1 MTLLEELKNAIINVE
16 PKKAEETTHL
26 LLNQGVG
33 AADILN
39 QALIPGMDEVGRL
52 FKEGEYYV
60 PEVLVA
66 AKAMNATLN
75 LIEPLLIQ
83 GDVPRRGKIV
93 IGTVEGDLHD
103 IGKNLVSTM
112 WKGAGYTIVDLG
124 VDVTP
129 ERFVEAVRQEKPDY
143 LAISALL
150 TSTMLHIPAVIQALQ
165 AAGLRDDVKVLVGG
179 APLSQPFANEIGADG
194 YAADA
199 TDAVSLVRRID
210 LEETGT

>member
-1 MTLLEELKNAIINVE
+1 MTLLEELKNAIIDVE

-75 LIEPLLIQ
+75 LIEPLLVQ

-103 IGKNLVSTM
+103 IGKNLVSMM

-129 ERFVEAVRQEKPDY
+129 
-143 LAISALL
+143 
-150 TSTMLHIPAVIQALQ
+150 
-165 AAGLRDDVKVLVGG
+165 DVKVLVGG
-179 APLSQPFANEIGADG
+179 APLTQPFANEIGADG

>member
-1 MTLLEELKNAIINVE
+1 M
-16 PKKAEETTHL
+16 
-26 LLNQGVG
+26 
-33 AADILN
+33 
-39 QALIPGMDEVGRL
+39 
-52 FKEGEYYV
+52 

-103 IGKNLVSTM
+103 IGKNLVSMM

-129 ERFVEAVRQEKPDY
+129 ERFV
-143 LAISALL
+143 
-150 TSTMLHIPAVIQALQ
+150 
-165 AAGLRDDVKVLVGG
+165 
-179 APLSQPFANEIGADG
+179 
-194 YAADA
+194 
-199 TDAVSLVRRID
+199 AVSYTHLTLPTNYSV
-210 LEETGT
+210 

>member
-103 IGKNLVSTM
+103 IGKNLVSMM

-129 ERFVEAVRQEKPDY
+129 ERFVEAVRHEKPDY

>member
-103 IGKNLVSTM
+103 IGKNLVSMM
-112 WKGAGYTIVDLG
+112 WKGAGYTIV
-124 VDVTP
+124 
-129 ERFVEAVRQEKPDY
+129 
-143 LAISALL
+143 
-150 TSTMLHIPAVIQALQ
+150 
-165 AAGLRDDVKVLVGG
+165 
-179 APLSQPFANEIGADG
+179 
-194 YAADA
+194 
-199 TDAVSLVRRID
+199 
-210 LEETGT
+210 